1 MDYSV
6 KCPILQPNQQLEKA
20 MIKEKF
26 QIEYVFQ
33 NISFGVLW
41 NSISSPMGL
50 ASWFAEKVEVENRIY
65 TFTWGD
71 HSQQAELILL
81 HSGTFIRFHWLEDE
95 NEKTYFELKISI
107 DELTSAVALVI
118 TDFAEPDEKR
128 DAILLWNRQVD
139 DLRRSAG
146 I

>member
-1 MDYSV
+1 LEYSL
-6 KCPILQPNQQLEKA
+6 KKPILQPNKQLQV
-20 MIKEKF
+20 MTKEKF

-33 NISFGVLW
+33 NISFNVLW
-41 NSISSPMGL
+41 NCISTPMGL
-50 ASWFAEKVEVENRIY
+50 ADWFADKVDVDGRLY

-71 HSQQAELILL
+71 HGQQAELVLM
-81 HSGTFIRFHWLEDE
+81 HGGSFIRFHWLEDE
-95 NEKTYFELKISI
+95 SEKTYFELRVSV

-128 DAILLWNRQVD
+128 DAVMLWNKQIE
-139 DLRRSAG
+139 DLKRSTG